1 MATQGIRLPVVDR
14 APPRTPDRVAETVMV
29 WWELVGWRPWCAQP
43 SPQNWGTV
51 SEKDIQKVPIR
62 LLQPAD
68 SPRLSGEDQEHIR
81 VLAESDA
88 DFPPILVH
96 RSSMRIIDGMHRL
109 AAARLRGQDR
119 VDVEFFDGTDEAA
132 FVLAVQANIAH
143 GRPLTFADREA
154 AAVRIIGSHPHW
166 SDRAISAV
174 TGLGARTVASVRR
187 RTGMADADSGS
198 RVGRDGR
205 TRPLNGAEGRRI
217 ASVLIQQRPDVSLRA
232 VARAAGISP
241 TTARD
246 VRERLRRG
254 DDPVPA
260 GSQRVPG
267 RRTDGG
273 PTDRPVMRNT
283 ASVLQNLKADPS
295 LRFTESGR
303 WLLRWL
309 FRHTVGPEEW
319 LHYADA
325 VPPHCAY
332 TVAALA
338 RTWAAE
344 WTEFARRVEQHTS
357 ADSPGT

>member
-1 MATQGIRLPVVDR
+1 
-14 APPRTPDRVAETVMV
+14 
-29 WWELVGWRPWCAQP
+29 
-43 SPQNWGTV
+43 V

-62 LLQPAD
+62 LLRPAD
-68 SPRLSGEDQEHIR
+68 SPRLSGEDKEHIR

-96 RSSMRIIDGMHRL
+96 RPSMRIIDGMHRL
-109 AAARLRGQDR
+109 AAARLRGLDR
-119 VDVEFFDGTDEAA
+119 IRVKFFDGSDEAA

-187 RTGMADADSGS
+187 QTGMADANAGP

-217 ASVLIQQRPDVSLRA
+217 ASALMQQRPDVSLRA

-260 GSQRVPG
+260 GSQKMHG
-267 RRTDGG
+267 RRADGVIG
-273 PTDRPVMRNT
+273 EADEGRPVRSSAT
-283 ASVLQNLKADPS
+283 VLQNLKADPS

-303 WLLRWL
+303 ALLRWL

-325 VPPHCAY
+325 VPPHSDY

-338 RTWAAE
+338 RIWAAE
-344 WTEFARRVEQHTS
+344 WTEFARRLEQRTS
-357 ADSPGT
+357 ADKRGT